1 MMEEKKRRGGWPRFL
16 LIWTV
21 CLLALGLIIC
31 ALFYRFAAVYE
42 QTRPELV
49 MDELME
55 RSMDEWKADL
65 RKTIPADER
74 GFENMDALFELFFES
89 NVRPASLRYRA
100 DLAQTDLEH
109 AAFIVSA
116 GRSPIAEV
124 TLRPREGEKRSF
136 DRCAWELDRV
146 QCLDFRPALVP
157 VTLEIDA
164 PRDASLTLNGTP
176 IGEAY
181 LSGEAGE
188 PPELTP
194 LEANFEGSGAYV
206 RYRIEELYGEL
217 TVADAEGR
225 AFRQAET
232 GEEAKIRFVL
242 DEPGAYVLS
251 VEAPAD
257 AAVSVNGVPLS
268 PADAA
273 GSFDLTRGV
282 RQLPDGVDY
291 RTLSYRAEGLYA
303 EPEIRALGADGEEL
317 SSFVGGNGTVYF
329 FYPDEADVPE
339 DVRQAAEDYF
349 RAFLAYSASG
359 GSRTAYNALMD
370 LILPETELS
379 RYVKESTDAMYWAS
393 ETEIDYRELSF
404 DHFHALSEDCVFCTV
419 SFSADLTASTWHD
432 ELNYDIRSGYQL
444 VLVRSGGSWRAAAQ
458 ANFGE

>member
-1 MMEEKKRRGGWPRFL
+1 MEEKKRRGGWPRFL

-21 CLLALGLIIC
+21 CLLAAGVIGC
-31 ALFYRFAAVYE
+31 AVFYRYAAVYE
-42 QTRPELV
+42 QTRPEPV
-49 MDELME
+49 MDALME
-55 RSMDEWKADL
+55 RGMDEWKAEL
-65 RKTIPADER
+65 LATLPEDER
-74 GFENMDALFELFFES
+74 GFENMDALFELFFEA
-89 NVRPASLRYRA
+89 NVRPAALRYRPDFSQPDSERA
-100 DLAQTDLEH
+100 V
-109 AAFIVSA
+109 FVVSA

-124 TLRPREGEKRSF
+124 TLRPKEGGKRSF
-136 DRCAWELDRV
+136 GRCEWELERV
-146 QCLDFRPALVP
+146 QCLDFRSALVP

-164 PRDASLTLNGTP
+164 PREASLTLNGTP

-188 PPELTP
+188 PPRLTP
-194 LEANFEGSGAYV
+194 MEARFTDAGAYV
-206 RYRIEELYGEL
+206 RYRIEGLYGEL

-225 AFRQAET
+225 AFRRVET
-232 GEEAKIRFVL
+232 GDDALLRFVL
-242 DEPGAYVLS
+242 DEPGAYTLS

-257 AAVSVNGVPLS
+257 AAVSVNGVALS
-268 PADAA
+268 PEDAA

-282 RQLPDGVDY
+282 RQLPEGVAY
-291 RTLSYRAEGLYA
+291 RTLSYRAQGLYA

-339 DVRQAAEDYF
+339 DARRAAEDYF

-359 GSRTAYNALMD
+359 GSRTAYHALME
-370 LILPETELS
+370 LILPDTELS

-444 VLVRSGGSWRAAAQ
+444 VLVRDGGSWRAAAQ